1 MPGARW
7 WWLGSQG
14 PSEAEALQA
23 LLVRIWRKETALAG
37 HLAERAH
44 AVRFAPDRARLEGM
58 AARESQN
65 AHTLAGEIVDR
76 VTLVA
81 AAHAPRPGT
90 LTATKLS
97 LDLDEIDELDKL
109 YWRAC
114 AVGSNAILREKLEAL
129 ADGEAIASMTTR
141 GILSR
146 MDSYVT
152 DRQ

>member
-1 MPGARW
+1 MEGARW
-7 WWLGSQG
+7 WWLGSRG

-23 LLVRIWRKETALAG
+23 LLLQIWQKETVLAR

-44 AVRFAPDRARLEGM
+44 AVRFAPDRVRLEGV

-65 AHTLAGEIVDR
+65 AHALAGEIGDPA
-76 VTLVA
+76 TLVA
-81 AAHAPRPGT
+81 IAHAPRPGT
-90 LTATKLS
+90 LTANKLS
-97 LDLDEIDELDKL
+97 QDLDEIDELDRL

-114 AVGSNAILREKLEAL
+114 AVGSNAILQKKLEAL
-129 ADGEAIASMTTR
+129 ADGEAVASMTIH
-141 GILSR
+141 GVLSR

>member
-1 MPGARW
+1 MEGARW
-7 WWLGSQG
+7 W
-14 PSEAEALQA
+14 SEAEALQA
-23 LLVRIWRKETALAG
+23 LLTRIWRKETALAG

-44 AVRFAPDRARLEGM
+44 AVRFVPDRVRLEQM

-65 AHTLAGEIVDR
+65 AHTLAGEIAAR
-76 VTLVA
+76 GTLVA
-81 AAHAPRPGT
+81 AARAPRPGT
-90 LTATKLS
+90 LTATKLG
-97 LDLDEIDELDKL
+97 LDLDEIDEVYRL

-114 AVGSNAILREKLEAL
+114 AMGSNAILREKLEAL
-129 ADGEAIASMTTR
+129 ADGEAAASQSVH